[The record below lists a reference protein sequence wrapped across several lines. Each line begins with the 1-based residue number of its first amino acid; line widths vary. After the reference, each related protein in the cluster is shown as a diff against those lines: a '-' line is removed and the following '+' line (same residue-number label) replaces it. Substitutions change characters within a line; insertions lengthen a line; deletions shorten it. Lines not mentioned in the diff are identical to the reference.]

1 MAEELWIR
9 VDDGGKADRFLTD
22 LAEGDLLSDL
32 EAIGNPEDRAAR
44 LHAQYG
50 IDVSPWLLETLPS
63 ADAVAEARALLR
75 EAQYD
80 QVRAG
85 PAALFPVFCLL
96 FPFPLPFLKGPEDS
110 GGGRGPSR
118 AA

>member
-9 VDDGGKADRFLTD
+9 VDEGGRADEFLTD
-22 LAEGDLLSDL
+22 LAEGDLLSEL
-32 EAIGNPEDRAAR
+32 ESIGNGEDRAAR

-50 IDVSPWLLETLPS
+50 IDVSPWLLETLPD

-85 PAALFPVFCLL
+85 PAALYPVFCLL
-96 FPFPLPFLKGPEDS
+96 FPFPLPFLKRPGP
-110 GGGRGPSR
+110 GGRGGGPT